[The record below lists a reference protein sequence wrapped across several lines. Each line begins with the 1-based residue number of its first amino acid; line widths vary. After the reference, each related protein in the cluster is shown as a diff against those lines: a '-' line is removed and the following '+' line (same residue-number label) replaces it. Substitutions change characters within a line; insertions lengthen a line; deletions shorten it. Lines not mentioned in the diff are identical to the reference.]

1 MSFKERYGSRM
12 SFLLY
17 ISNYIVPFILFYI
30 IGYGLLSKVAV
41 FHEFTEG
48 AKDGFK
54 VVMGIMPTIIGL
66 MVAVG
71 VLRASTS
78 LDILASLLKPVTDL
92 LRFPSEL
99 LPLVTIK
106 SLSSSAANSLLIDIF
121 KEHGPDSYL
130 GRLSSIIMSCTE
142 TIFYT
147 MSVYFVT
154 AEVKK
159 TRYTLHGAIF
169 ATIVGVIASTIL
181 TNLIFY

>member
-1 MSFKERYGSRM
+1 MVVSM

-17 ISNYIVPFILFYI
+17 ISNYIVPFVLFYI
-30 IGYGLLSKVAV
+30 IGYGLLCKVPV
-41 FHEFTEG
+41 FQEFTEG

-54 VVMGIMPTIIGL
+54 VVLGIMPTIIGL

-78 LDILASLLKPVTDL
+78 LNMLAALLKPITNL
-92 LRFPSEL
+92 FKFPSEL
-99 LPLVTIK
+99 IPLVTIK
-106 SLSSSAANSLLIDIF
+106 SLSSSAANGLLIDIF

-154 AEVKK
+154 AGVKK
-159 TRYTLHGAIF
+159 TRYTLYGALF
-169 ATIVGVIASTIL
+169 ANLIGIIL
-181 TNLIFY
+181 SALLTKLIFY